1 MASPAKPSEDP
12 NSPDPMSTPPGR
24 EPRRWP
30 WPGRWRQLLGELA
43 ALSIITLIISYLSLR
58 LWRIPFGLAL
68 QYGGDELAALSHVKG
83 VDETGWWFTNPR
95 LGAPFGQEHYDFPH
109 GGESL
114 QVAMVKTLGLFS
126 DAPAAIMNAYLLVTF
141 VLVAISAHL
150 VLRYLRFEVV
160 VAGVVSVLYT
170 FLPFHFAHLT
180 PHIYRSGYF
189 AAPVAALALLW
200 LAGYDGGLVTTTGPR
215 FRDVEVRRDR
225 LMVVAVAIAL
235 IATTDV
241 VAAAFAPAIA
251 GMVGVL
257 GVLRQRAWRTL
268 ALVMVFGAATVAL
281 VVAVNIPTLLYQE
294 QNGPNSETVQRQ
306 LPEQEAWALKISR
319 VVLPSPNH
327 PIGFLAEQGR
337 KPTISPIRSEGG
349 QALGLIAVAGL
360 IGAIAATLPLGAG
373 VESFAA
379 RERSRPERGELLR
392 SSGLMMLIILLLA
405 VPSGLAYLAS
415 MIGFEEIRTWNRIV
429 VYLGF
434 FALVSAAI
442 GLERISAWLR
452 GRGIAPW
459 LVSAFMIGV
468 GVLGIYDQAPGTR
481 FNYESRIAA
490 WNRDADFFAAVEAEL
505 LAPGFTGGDPSESE
519 GEGEAPMVYQLP
531 LVPYPEPES
540 GLLIYDHYR

>member
-200 LAGYDGGLVTTTGPR
+200 LAGYDGGLVTT
-215 FRDVEVRRDR
+215 
-225 LMVVAVAIAL
+225 
-235 IATTDV
+235 
-241 VAAAFAPAIA
+241 
-251 GMVGVL
+251 
-257 GVLRQRAWRTL
+257 
-268 ALVMVFGAATVAL
+268 
-281 VVAVNIPTLLYQE
+281 
-294 QNGPNSETVQRQ
+294 
-306 LPEQEAWALKISR
+306 
-319 VVLPSPNH
+319 
-327 PIGFLAEQGR
+327 
-337 KPTISPIRSEGG
+337 
-349 QALGLIAVAGL
+349 
-360 IGAIAATLPLGAG
+360 
-373 VESFAA
+373 
-379 RERSRPERGELLR
+379 
-392 SSGLMMLIILLLA
+392 
-405 VPSGLAYLAS
+405 
-415 MIGFEEIRTWNRIV
+415 
-429 VYLGF
+429 
-434 FALVSAAI
+434 
-442 GLERISAWLR
+442 
-452 GRGIAPW
+452 
-459 LVSAFMIGV
+459 
-468 GVLGIYDQAPGTR
+468 
-481 FNYESRIAA
+481 
-490 WNRDADFFAAVEAEL
+490 
-505 LAPGFTGGDPSESE
+505 
-519 GEGEAPMVYQLP
+519 
-531 LVPYPEPES
+531 
-540 GLLIYDHYR
+540 

>member
-1 MASPAKPSEDP
+1 
-12 NSPDPMSTPPGR
+12 
-24 EPRRWP
+24 
-30 WPGRWRQLLGELA
+30 
-43 ALSIITLIISYLSLR
+43 
-58 LWRIPFGLAL
+58 
-68 QYGGDELAALSHVKG
+68 
-83 VDETGWWFTNPR
+83 
-95 LGAPFGQEHYDFPH
+95 
-109 GGESL
+109 
-114 QVAMVKTLGLFS
+114 
-126 DAPAAIMNAYLLVTF
+126 
-141 VLVAISAHL
+141 
-150 VLRYLRFEVV
+150 
-160 VAGVVSVLYT
+160 
-170 FLPFHFAHLT
+170 
-180 PHIYRSGYF
+180 
-189 AAPVAALALLW
+189 
-200 LAGYDGGLVTTTGPR
+200 
-215 FRDVEVRRDR
+215 
-225 LMVVAVAIAL
+225 
-235 IATTDV
+235 
-241 VAAAFAPAIA
+241 
-251 GMVGVL
+251 
-257 GVLRQRAWRTL
+257 
-268 ALVMVFGAATVAL
+268 
-281 VVAVNIPTLLYQE
+281 
-294 QNGPNSETVQRQ
+294 
-306 LPEQEAWALKISR
+306 LKISR

-349 QALGLIAVAGL
+349 QTLGLIAVAGL

-379 RERSRPERGELLR
+379 RKRSRPERGELLR

-452 GRGIAPW
+452 GRGVAPW

-481 FNYESRIAA
+481 FNYESRTAA

-540 GLLIYDHYR
+540 GLLIYDHYRGYLHTDTVAWSYGAMRGRDAFHWQRELSQWPAAVGLDALAAVGFDGVYLDRAGYVDGGAAIRGEMGAPSEFEDDRQLFFALEDGATRLGGDWSSGAIDELADEILYPARPVLGTGFHATNLLDDEGGAFATDDAAFDLVIGDDSSRRVTLTVRVGTGPGGGHRVTLATADGGEVLAEGISDPGSREVRFELDVEVPSGGLPLRLTTDSPQFQLPGDARQINMQVLEIRAVGPALARLLDQHGQPIGSPGLK

>member
-257 GVLRQRAWRTL
+257 GVFRQRAWRTL

-294 QNGPNSETVQRQ
+294 QNGPNPETVQRQ

-519 GEGEAPMVYQLP
+519 GGGKRRWCTSSPSSPIPSPSL
-531 LVPYPEPES
+531 
-540 GLLIYDHYR
+540 